1 MGPNAPLIGAVVE
14 VRDRDGRLLDSGTVN
29 QGGVMIL
36 RDIALRAEAL
46 PLSLTSTGGTARGQD
61 FNGILKTYA
70 WPKTR
75 GATSV
80 YLDLVTTAATRKEVL
95 AKDVVPTQRSWRDAV
110 GKVRAAIGIPGDA
123 PDRILA
129 TGNNYVDFDRILASS
144 APERRK
150 APRTYNG
157 LVSVLAKSAA
167 AGRQFA
173 RVNPR
178 GSTNPMASAPFSPIA
193 SSSPTCTSNLPNSSG
208 PGSPSTEIVVN
219 LGIIASASYLEVA
232 GVPSTLTGGIAGMLL
247 GGLSATGTSPE
258 LSAIE
263 AVAEQ
268 LECISAQLDSLKSA
282 VALQAAESCESAV
295 RTAFGTYQDLVAD
308 AQPLQLTGVT
318 GAAGSTVITLPG
330 TTGYGTLIAGQ
341 TVVTGPGIGQQVL
354 EVPDATGSAGVR
366 TLTIPRVDD
375 SIKRGM
381 KVTGAGIGSTDDTP
395 VTVVSIASDGL
406 SSSVL
411 TLSATNTGSVAG
423 VSLEGPVRITSKYV
437 EGGNTV
443 IALSTETKDSIEDD
457 LTFTL
462 PLDYSNV
469 ALATLMDDV
478 SRLDCNN
485 IISKSIFES
494 PTGTSEP
501 SVYNDLVAGNIDN
514 GAHIGVGG
522 VQTIQQFLGAWSI
535 VMYQQSILEGER
547 YNYLG
552 DIQTRVNKM
561 GIDEVTGKC
570 KSGATWLDT
579 TFCVYTSNF
588 AQATPPDMYSN
599 ELGLTHSAGN
609 GSAIIAA
616 PLGHMLPGMN
626 PDLNN
631 CHLDSLSDHK
641 EGYQTAGLPVY
652 WYFCQ
657 KKSQTDS
664 VTISNFKDKQQDFF
678 NAAQRI
684 ALNDDP
690 NNSAVS
696 TFYAPRVR
704 HGDWPTGDDIK
715 PIGDSGK
722 EALRTLVVQEGLVLD
737 ASTTSDSDSR
747 FYGTSFYTNGS
758 RSPANTYRPKDVTY
772 PGDPYTLVDFK
783 AEIGSDSSY
792 KVYDKNDLP
801 DLVLNNVRYHKLG
814 CPCMMQ
820 ILTRPWWPQ
829 AVAGGISAWTATTVK
844 PLNPAAAGY

>member
-61 FNGILKTYA
+61 FNGVLKTYA

-95 AKDVVPTQRSWRDAV
+95 AKDVVPTQRTWRAALTEIRD
-110 GKVRAAIGIPGDA
+110 AIGIPADA
-123 PDRILA
+123 PEGILQS
-129 TGNNYVDFDRILASS
+129 GNNYVDYDRIIASS
-144 APERRK
+144 RPDRSK
-150 APRTYNG
+150 APRSYKA
-157 LVSVLAKSAA
+157 LVRVLAKGAA
-167 AGRQFA
+167 AERPVA
-173 RVNPR
+173 RINPS

-208 PGSPSTEIVVN
+208 PGPSSTVLVAQV
-219 LGIIASASYLEVA
+219 GIIAAGAYLEAA
-232 GVPSTLTGGIAGMLL
+232 GIPGTLAGGIPGMLL
-247 GGLSATGTSPE
+247 GAMSATGTSPE

-354 EVPDATGSAGVR
+354 EVPDATGSAGMR

-722 EALRTLVVQEGLVLD
+722 EALRTLVVQEGLVLY
-737 ASTTSDSDSR
+737 ASTTSTDSDSR

-758 RSPANTYRPKDVTY
+758 RSPANTYKKDY
-772 PGDPYTLVDFK
+772 PFDPYTLVDFK
-783 AEIGSDSSY
+783 AELGSSSSFM
-792 KVYDKNDLP
+792 VLDKNDLP
-801 DLVLNNVRYHKLG
+801 DLIVDGTRYHKLG

-820 ILTRPWWPQ
+820 ILNRPWWPQ

-844 PLNPAAAGY
+844 PLNPADAGY